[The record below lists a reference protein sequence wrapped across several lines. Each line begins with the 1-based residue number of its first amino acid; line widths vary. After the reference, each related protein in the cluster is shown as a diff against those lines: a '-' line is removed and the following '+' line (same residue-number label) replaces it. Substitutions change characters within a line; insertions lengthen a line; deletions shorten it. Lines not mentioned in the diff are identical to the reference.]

1 MLTRFHHCGKYLGE
15 FVEKKKK
22 VLFWLMVS
30 KISAKVGWAYR
41 VSGEA
46 GDLGSGS
53 TWQRVLTSWWLGSME
68 EESMGCCIFKVCL
81 Q

>member
-1 MLTRFHHCGKYLGE
+1 MRFRPCGKYLRE

-22 VLFWLMVS
+22 VLLYLMVS
-30 KISAKVGWAYR
+30 KISAKVGWVYW

-46 GDLGSGS
+46 RDFGSGS
-53 TWQRVLTSWWLGSME
+53 MWQRVLTSWWLGSLE
-68 EESMGCCIFKVCL
+68 EESMGCCISRVCL